1 MSLALVLRATS
12 SDGTVIAYEAGG
24 SGPSLVLVHGALS
37 DGRHAF
43 GAVRPLLELRA
54 TVYALDRRGHGES
67 EDGSSYAAHREYEDV
82 AAVVAAVP
90 GPVDLVG
97 HSFGSLCALEAVR
110 AGAEVR
116 RLVLYEGV
124 PRDGRTISPDGLGE
138 RVDALV
144 SAQQPEAAL
153 DAILAEVEHHGPAQ
167 LARDHRASSWS
178 ASVAGVAM
186 LERELQ
192 VENEFRFEP
201 ERYADMSA
209 PTLVLAGTDSPATVR
224 ADAEA
229 VAGGLPD
236 ARLTLLDG
244 QRHGCH
250 HRAPELFAAT
260 VLDFLRLPAR

>member
-1 MSLALVLRATS
+1 MLRATS

-43 GAVRPLLELRA
+43 GAVRPLLERRA
-54 TVYALDRRGHGES
+54 AVYALDRRGHGES
-67 EDGSSYAAHREYEDV
+67 EDAADYAARREYEDV

-90 GPVDLVG
+90 PPVDLIG

-110 AGAEVR
+110 AGVEVR

-144 SAQQPEAAL
+144 SAQQPEEAL
-153 DAILAEVEHHGPAQ
+153 DVILAEVEHHGPAQ
-167 LARDHRASSWS
+167 LARDHRTSSWS
-178 ASVAGVAM
+178 ASVAGVAV

-192 VENEFRFEP
+192 VENEYRFEP
-201 ERYADMSA
+201 GRYADMTV
-209 PTLVLAGTDSPATVR
+209 PTLVLAGAESPTTVR
-224 ADAEA
+224 ADAKA
-229 VAGGLPD
+229 VADGLPD
-236 ARLTLLDG
+236 ARLTLLAG

-250 HRAPELFAAT
+250 HRAPELFAETA
-260 VLDFLRLPAR
+260 LDFLGHS